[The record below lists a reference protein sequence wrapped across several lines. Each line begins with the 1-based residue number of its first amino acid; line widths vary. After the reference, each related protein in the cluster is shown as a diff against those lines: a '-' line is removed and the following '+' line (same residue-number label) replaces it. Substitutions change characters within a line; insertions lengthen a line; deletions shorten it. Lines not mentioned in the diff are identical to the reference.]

1 MWSMLRWM
9 YNRFRLSRRSEQYR
23 SLMPNLRISVVQYLN
38 SVPLIWG
45 MLHGP
50 QRGKHELQF
59 ATPAHCADAVRD
71 GTADIGIIP
80 AIEYHRIERL
90 QIISGISIASKSR
103 VRSVLLL
110 SKLPIEKIQS
120 VAVDT
125 SSRTSAAFL
134 RILLGKFY
142 SLKVNFIPSAPRPDE
157 MLSLA
162 DSALVIG
169 DPAFTYRGS
178 AEVYDLAAEWKK
190 FTGLPFVFAFW
201 AGRAD
206 QNLSLYR
213 KDFEES
219 RQFGLA
225 HIDDIAA
232 EYAVKLY
239 TDPADVKVYLTENI
253 DYSLDEENC
262 RGLRLF
268 FKLASEA
275 GVIPVEKELRFV

>member
-1 MWSMLRWM
+1 MST
-9 YNRFRLSRRSEQYR
+9 
-23 SLMPNLRISVVQYLN
+23 LRISVVHYLN

-45 MLHGP
+45 MLHGA
-50 QRGKHELQF
+50 QQDRYELQF

-71 GTADIGIIP
+71 READVGILP
-80 AIEYHRIERL
+80 AIEYHRIDDL

-110 SKLPIEKIQS
+110 SSGPIEKIQT

-142 SLKVNFIPSAPRPDE
+142 SLKVQFIASAPRPDE
-157 MLSLA
+157 MLKQA
-162 DSALVIG
+162 DAALVIG
-169 DPAFTYRGS
+169 DPALTYRGA

-190 FTGLPFVFAFW
+190 STGLPFVFAFW
-201 AGRAD
+201 AGHAD
-206 QNLSLYR
+206 KNLSLYR
-213 KDFEES
+213 KDFEQS
-219 RQFGLA
+219 REFGLA
-225 HIDDIAA
+225 HVDDIAA
-232 EYAVKLY
+232 EYALKLHME
-239 TDPADVKVYLTENI
+239 PADVKVYLTQNI

-268 FKLASEA
+268 FKLAREA
-275 GVIPVEKELRFV
+275 GIIPTEKELRFV